1 MLTFILCASE
11 FTTKL
16 IAGLSGVIFAVI
28 ILVVAL
34 HAKNRVKPEDS
45 PQELKRRA
53 KQQNEEVEQNAL
65 NKKNKKKKH
74 DDDEIVEQDDD
85 YVDENE

>member
-1 MLTFILCASE
+1 MLQILLSASE

-28 ILVVAL
+28 ILIVAI

-45 PQELKRRA
+45 PAELKRKA
-53 KQQNEEVEQNAL
+53 KQQNDEIEQNAQ
-65 NKKNKKKKH
+65 NKKNKKKKQTEEIIE
-74 DDDEIVEQDDD
+74 DDEQQV
-85 YVDENE
+85 ENE

>member
-16 IAGLSGVIFAVI
+16 IAGLSGVVFAVI
-28 ILVVAL
+28 ILIVAL
-34 HAKNRVKPEDS
+34 HAKNKVKPEDS

-65 NKKNKKKKH
+65 IKKNKKKKH
-74 DDDEIVEQDDD
+74 DDEIDEQDDD